1 MLLKNWQNFKQV
13 GLGKSLFTYGLKQ
26 KAKQDFS
33 RKCSVWK
40 DFWKIGEGGKGSC
53 SSGPDQF
60 KGSA

>member
-33 RKCSVWK
+33 QKCSAWK
-40 DFWKIGEGGKGSC
+40 YFWKMGGGSC
-53 SSGPDQF
+53 GSGSDQF